1 MSLFTISI
9 RRPVLAIVLSLTVT
23 LFGLIAFRNLGVREF
38 PSVDPAVITVTTNYP
53 GANADVIASQI
64 TEVLEEKV
72 NSVPGL
78 KTLTSTSREGR
89 STIVAEFELGV
100 DLETAA
106 NDVRDKVSNAT
117 RELPSDVDPPSVAKS
132 DADSSPVIFAS
143 IRSDDP
149 NRDLLELTSYV
160 EDVLAQQLQTI
171 PGVSETDTWGGRRY
185 SMRLWLDPGRLASY
199 GLTPLDVRQVL
210 TRENVELPSGRIEGR
225 DVELTV
231 RTKSRL
237 VSVEDFNDM
246 VLKHDEGQFVRLRDV
261 GYAELGPE
269 NPRTIL
275 RRDGLPMVG
284 LILRPQPGANQVEII
299 DEFYRRIAG
308 IKKDLPADLELVV
321 SFDVSKYIRA
331 SIEEVKQTF
340 ITAVLLV
347 VAIIFVFLRDW
358 RTTLI
363 PALAIPVSLTGV
375 FFILYVAGFSINV
388 LTLLGMVLAIGL
400 VVDDAIVVLEN
411 IYAKIEKG
419 MDPVR
424 AGVEGTKEIFF
435 AVISTTITL
444 AAVFMPVLFLGGLTG
459 KLFREFGITIAGAV
473 LISAFVALTL
483 TPMLCTRL
491 LRKHGEHHNFIYEKT
506 EPFFVGMI
514 ELYRRS
520 LAAFMPFRW
529 LALPI
534 LLATFAFSF
543 WLAPRIPSE
552 LAPLE
557 DRSTLR
563 VQATGPEGASYEYTD
578 AYVQDAAAMVKEAV
592 PEADVIIANT
602 APGFGAGG
610 GVNTGYVRLTL
621 SEPGQRK
628 RTQMEI
634 AADLTNR
641 LRGLTGAQAFVA
653 QDPTIGRGRRSLPV
667 EFVIQ
672 APSFEKLREYL
683 PRFLEKAAED
693 PTFSVTNVDL
703 KFNKPEL
710 QITLN
715 RDRARDLGVSA
726 LDIGS
731 TLSAGLSGQRFGYF
745 LKDGKQYQV
754 IGQLL
759 RTSRDEPL
767 DLTSLYVKS
776 NSGKLVQLDNLVHI
790 EEASS
795 PPQIYHYNRFV
806 SATVAAG
813 LSNGKTTSDGI
824 AAMRR
829 IADEVLD
836 DTFTTALTGESRDFE
851 ESSSSLGFV
860 FILAL
865 VLIYLILAAQFE
877 SFRDPLTILLTVPLA
892 LAGGLAA
899 LAWQGQTLNVF
910 SQIGLIMLLGLV
922 TKNGILIVE
931 FANQRRD
938 AGDNILE
945 AVQNAAVARLRP
957 VLMTSL
963 STILGIL
970 PIALALGAG
979 SEARK
984 SMGIAVIG
992 GLVLGTLLTL
1002 YVVPAMYSFLT
1013 SRVRSGLLVVDDFEL
1028 EHRQGEEHG
1037 EDESLPATSPAGG

>member
-1 MSLFTISI
+1 MSLYTVSI
-9 RRPVLAIVLSLTVT
+9 RRPVLAIVLSLVVS
-23 LFGLIAFRNLGVREF
+23 LFGVIAFRELGVREF
-38 PSVDPAVITVTTNYP
+38 PSVDPATITVTTNYP
-53 GANADVIASQI
+53 GANADVVESQI
-64 TEVLEEKV
+64 TQVLEEKI

-78 KTLTSTSREGR
+78 RTLTSTSREGR
-89 STIVAEFELGV
+89 STITAEFELGI

-106 NDVRDKVSNAT
+106 NDVRDKVSNAVG
-117 RELPSDVDPPSVAKS
+117 ELPADVDPPSVAKA
-132 DADSSPVIFAS
+132 DADSAPVVFAS
-143 IRSDDP
+143 IKSSDP
-149 NRDLLELTSYV
+149 KRDLLELTSYV
-160 EDVLAQQLQTI
+160 ENVLAEQLQTI
-171 PGVSETDTWGGRRY
+171 PGVAEVDVWGSRRY
-185 SMRLWLDPGRLASY
+185 AMRLWLDPARLASY
-199 GLTPLDVRQVL
+199 GLTPVDVRQVL
-210 TRENVELPSGRIEGR
+210 SRENVELPSGRIEGQ

-237 VSVEDFNDM
+237 ITTDDFNEM
-246 VLKHDEGQFVRLRDV
+246 VLKDDGGQFVRLRDV

-269 NPRTIL
+269 NPRTVL
-275 RRDGLPMVG
+275 RRDGMPMVG
-284 LILRPQPGANQVEII
+284 LILRPQPGANQVEMV
-299 DEFYRRIAG
+299 DEFYRRVAA
-308 IKKDLPADLELVV
+308 IKKDLPADLELAV
-321 SFDVSKYIRA
+321 SFDVSEYIRA
-331 SIEEVKQTF
+331 SIDEVRETF

-363 PALAIPVSLTGV
+363 PALAIPVSLIGV

-419 MDPVR
+419 MDPIK
-424 AGVEGTKEIFF
+424 AGVEGTREIFF

-459 KLFREFGITIAGAV
+459 RLFREFGVTIAGAV

-491 LRKHGEHHNFIYEKT
+491 LRRHGEHHNFIYEKT
-506 EPFFVGMI
+506 EPFFVWMI
-514 ELYRRS
+514 EAYRRS
-520 LAAFMPFRW
+520 LAAFMPHRW
-529 LALPI
+529 LAIPI
-534 LLATFAFSF
+534 LLATFGFSY
-543 WLAPRIPSE
+543 WLAGRLPSE

-557 DRSTLR
+557 DRSAFR
-563 VQATGPEGASYEYTD
+563 VQATGPEGASYEYMD
-578 AYVQDAAAMVKEAV
+578 AFMLEAAALVEREV
-592 PEADVIIANT
+592 PEAELSIANT

-610 GVNTGYVRLTL
+610 GVNSGFVRVKLVPA
-621 SEPGQRK
+621 EGRQRS
-628 RTQMEI
+628 QMQI
-634 AADLTNR
+634 ADDLTEK
-641 LRGLTGAQAFVA
+641 LRTLTGARAFVQ
-653 QDPTIGRGRRSLPV
+653 QDPTIGRGRRNLPI

-672 APSFEKLREYL
+672 ATTFEKLREYL
-683 PRFLEKAAED
+683 PKFLEKAAQD

-703 KFNKPEL
+703 KFNKPEV
-710 QITLN
+710 QISLD

-726 LDIGS
+726 LDIGQ

-759 RTSRDEPL
+759 RTNRDEPL
-767 DLTSLYVKS
+767 DLKSLYVK
-776 NSGKLVQLDNLVHI
+776 GRGGQLVQLDNLVRL
-790 EEASS
+790 EEKAS
-795 PPQIYHYNRFV
+795 PPQIFHYNRFV
-806 SATVAAG
+806 SATVSAG
-813 LSNGKTTSDGI
+813 LARGKTMSEGI
-824 AAMRR
+824 AAMER
-829 IADEVLD
+829 IGDEVLD
-836 DTFTTALTGESRDFE
+836 ETFTTALSGESRDFV

-860 FILAL
+860 FVLAL
-865 VLIYLILAAQFE
+865 LLIYLILAAQFE
-877 SFRDPLTILLTVPLA
+877 SFRDPFTILLTVPLA

-931 FANQRRD
+931 FANQRRE
-938 AGDNILE
+938 AGDSILE

-979 SEARK
+979 AESRK

-1013 SRVRSGLLVVDDFEL
+1013 SRVRQTLLVV
-1028 EHRQGEEHG
+1028 EEP
-1037 EDESLPATSPAGG
+1037 EEPASLPEASPAGG

>member
-1 MSLFTISI
+1 MSLYTVSI
-9 RRPVLAIVLSLTVT
+9 RRPVLAIVLSLVITI
-23 LFGLIAFRNLGVREF
+23 FGLIAFRALGVREF
-38 PSVDPAVITVTTNYP
+38 PSVDPAVITVTTNYA
-53 GANADVIASQI
+53 GANADVIESQI
-64 TEVLEEKV
+64 TQVLEEKI

-78 KTLTSTSREGR
+78 RTLTSTSREGR
-89 STIVAEFELGV
+89 STITAEFELGI

-106 NDVRDKVSNAT
+106 NDVRDKVSNAVG
-117 RELPSDVDPPSVAKS
+117 ELPPDVDPPSVAKS
-132 DADSSPVIFAS
+132 DADSIPVVFATIKS
-143 IRSDDP
+143 ADP
-149 NRDLLELTSYV
+149 NRNLLELTSYI
-160 EDVLAQQLQTI
+160 ENVLAEQLQTI

-185 SMRLWLDPGRLASY
+185 AMRLWLDPARLASY
-199 GLTPLDVRQVL
+199 GLTPVDVRQVL
-210 TRENVELPSGRIEGR
+210 ARENVELPSGRIEGN

-237 VSVEDFNDM
+237 YTPEDFNEM
-246 VLKHDEGQFVRLRDV
+246 VLKHDDGQFVRLRDV

-275 RRDGLPMVG
+275 RRDGVPMVG
-284 LILRPQPGANQVEII
+284 MILRPQPGSNQVEIV
-299 DEFYRRIAG
+299 DEFYRRVTA
-308 IKKDLPADLELVV
+308 IKKDLPTDLELAV
-321 SFDVSKYIRA
+321 SFDVSEYIRA
-331 SIEEVKQTF
+331 SIEEVKETF
-340 ITAVLLV
+340 TTAVLLV

-363 PALAIPVSLTGV
+363 PALAIPVSLIGV
-375 FFILYVAGFSINV
+375 FFILFAAGFSINV

-424 AGVEGTKEIFF
+424 AGVEGTREIFF

-459 KLFREFGITIAGAV
+459 RLFREFGVTIAGSV

-491 LRKHGEHHNFIYEKT
+491 LRKHGEHHNYIYEKT

-514 ELYRRS
+514 EAYRRS
-520 LAAFMPFRW
+520 LAAFMPYRW
-529 LALPI
+529 LAIPI
-534 LLATFAFSF
+534 LLATFGYSYY
-543 WLAPRIPSE
+543 LATRIPSE

-557 DRSTLR
+557 DRGAFR
-563 VQATGPEGASYEYTD
+563 VQATGPEGASYEYMD
-578 AYVQDAAAMVKEAV
+578 AYMQQLDELVHREV
-592 PEADVIIANT
+592 PEAEVIVSST
-602 APGFGAGG
+602 ASGFGNG
-610 GVNTGYVRLTL
+610 GVNSGFVRVKLKPAAER
-621 SEPGQRK
+621 SRS
-628 RTQMEI
+628 QMQI
-634 AADLTNR
+634 ADDLTPL
-641 LRGLTGAQAFVA
+641 LRGLTGARAFVQ
-653 QDPTIGRGRRSLPV
+653 QDPTIGRGRRNLPL
-667 EFVIQ
+667 EFVLQ
-672 APSFEKLREYL
+672 ATTFEKLQEYL
-683 PRFLEKAAED
+683 PKFLERAAQD

-703 KFNKPEL
+703 KFNKPEV
-710 QITLN
+710 QISLD

-726 LDIGS
+726 LEIGQ

-759 RTSRDEPL
+759 RSSRDEPL

-776 NSGKLVQLDNLVHI
+776 NSGRLVQLDNLVRLD
-790 EEASS
+790 EAAS

-806 SATVAAG
+806 SATVSAG
-813 LSNGKTTSDGI
+813 LARGKSMSDGI
-824 AAMRR
+824 AAMEK
-829 IADEVLD
+829 IASEVLD
-836 DTFTTALTGESRDFE
+836 DTFTTALAGESRDFV

-865 VLIYLILAAQFE
+865 ILIYLILAAQFE

-899 LAWQGQTLNVF
+899 LSWQGQTLNVF

-931 FANQRRD
+931 FANQRRE
-938 AGDNILE
+938 AGDSILE

-957 VLMTSL
+957 VLMTSF

-979 SEARK
+979 AESRK

-992 GLVLGTLLTL
+992 GLVLGTFLTL

-1013 SRVRSGLLVVDDFEL
+1013 SRVRQSLLVV
-1028 EHRQGEEHG
+1028 EEHPADAG
-1037 EDESLPATSPAGG
+1037 RDEELASPSPAGG